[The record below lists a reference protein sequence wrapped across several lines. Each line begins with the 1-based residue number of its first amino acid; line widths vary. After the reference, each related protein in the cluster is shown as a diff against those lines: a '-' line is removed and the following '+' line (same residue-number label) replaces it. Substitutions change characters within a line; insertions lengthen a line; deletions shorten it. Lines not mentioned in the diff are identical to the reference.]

1 MKRIRTL
8 LGSSLGV
15 TLLWLC
21 VAAAAA
27 QFSVNPAP
35 KGLDPKVV
43 EAWQKAG
50 SQFGW
55 YRPKDEADWYA
66 PAGGGLFWW

>member
-1 MKRIRTL
+1 MKRITTL

-21 VAAAAA
+21 AAAASA
-27 QFSVNPAP
+27 QPAVGPAP
-35 KGLDPKVV
+35 EELDPKVV

-50 SQFGW
+50 AEVGW
-55 YRPKDEADWYA
+55 YGQDEIRFLAVFRGEA
-66 PAGGGLFWW
+66 EGRR